1 MLKWAIIFFVLALVA
16 GALGFGELA
25 GAFIWL
31 AQLLFWLFVIVA
43 GVLLILALVAYRKV
57 T

>member
-1 MLKWAIIFFVLALVA
+1 MIKWAIIFFVLALVA

-43 GVLLILALVAYRKV
+43 GIFLALALFAYKKV